1 MEIGILGSGSIG
13 GTAARLFT
21 RIGHSVML
29 SNSRG
34 PESLTEQVQQI
45 GGSCRA
51 ATVAAASQAAD
62 LVLVAIP
69 FGSYR
74 SLQPDLLAGRIVIDS
89 MNYFAQRDVGTDPG
103 DLTSSELVARHLP
116 EARLVK
122 AFNTMYWQ
130 TLATEGRQQAPLA
143 QRLTLFVAGDDA
155 AAKQVVAVLITA
167 IGFAPLDTGSLAAG
181 GRLQQPGS
189 PLFNQPL
196 TLTQAQAWLAAQP

>member
-13 GTAARLFT
+13 GTTARLFT
-21 RIGHSVML
+21 RIGHNVLL

-34 PESLTEQVQQI
+34 PESLAAQVEQI
-45 GGSCRA
+45 GGNCRA
-51 ATVAAASQAAD
+51 ATVEEASQAAD

-69 FGSYR
+69 FGSYT
-74 SLQPDLLAGRIVIDS
+74 SLQPSLLAGRIVIDS
-89 MNYFAQRDVGTDPG
+89 MNYFPQRDVGVDLG

-116 EARLVK
+116 AARIVK

-130 TLATEGRQQAPLA
+130 TLATEGKQQAPLA
-143 QRLTLFVAGDDA
+143 QRLTLFVAGDDSP
-155 AAKQVVAVLITA
+155 AKQVVADLITA

-189 PLFNQPL
+189 PLFNQPM
-196 TLTQAQAWLAAQP
+196 TLTQAQAWQAAQH